1 MNVLCGARVITTV
14 IGVRPG
20 VIAAA
25 IVAIGSSAHA
35 GGGPP
40 TDAYEGI
47 DDAPVDV
54 HALADLYTAINFDG
68 PASGQ
73 SQFRAFDPTANEP
86 AVSWLRVRVAHKP
99 RTFGFRVDLGVGD
112 TANAYFADDPASTAH
127 PVLSRWLSHVG
138 QAFVTAIVPGGVAI
152 DAGKFDTPIGL
163 EDNENLMNWNFSRSY
178 VFTYAEPSL
187 HTGLRATYVI
197 QPELTVAAFWL
208 NGWNANIVD
217 GSDMRSYAL
226 AARWK
231 PIEEIEAVV
240 VYAGGLE
247 RAPTDPNVLAF
258 RNLADAYVT
267 YQATKMLAVAAT
279 ADYTTKFAGAAGL
292 ARFAPVPWLAGAVRA
307 ERFYDRSGFATGT
320 PQILEEITA
329 TAEAR
334 RVERGITF
342 VGRLEYRHDQSTTDV
357 FEYSTVLE
365 RTQNTLTFALL
376 ASY

>member
-1 MNVLCGARVITTV
+1 MHAVVFAFAIILVGA
-14 IGVRPG
+14 P
-20 VIAAA
+20 
-25 IVAIGSSAHA
+25 AHA

-40 TDAYEGI
+40 PHAYDGI
-47 DDAPVDV
+47 DDSALDI
-54 HALADLYTAINFDG
+54 HALAELYAALNFDD
-68 PASGQ
+68 PRSGQ
-73 SQFRAFDPTANEP
+73 SQLRAFDTTANEP
-86 AVSWLRVRVAHKP
+86 AIGWLRLRIAHKP

-138 QAFVTAIVPGGVAI
+138 QAFVTAVLPGGIAL
-152 DAGKFDTPIGL
+152 DAGKFDTPVGL

-208 NGWNANIVD
+208 NGWNANILD

-231 PIEEIEAVV
+231 PTEEIEAVV

-247 RAPTDPNVLAF
+247 PAPTDPSVLAF
-258 RNLADAYVT
+258 RNLLDAYVT
-267 YQATKMLAVAAT
+267 VQATHTVALAASG
-279 ADYTTKFAGAAGL
+279 DYTTKFMGASGAV
-292 ARFAPVPWLAGAVRA
+292 RFAPVAWLAGSLRVEQLA
-307 ERFYDRSGFATGT
+307 DRTGFATGT
-320 PQILEEITA
+320 GQTLDELTA
-329 TAEAR
+329 TAESRAI
-334 RVERGITF
+334 ERGVTLI
-342 VGRLEYRHDQSTTDV
+342 GRLEYRHDRSNADV
-357 FEYSTVLE
+357 FDHGGVLE
-365 RTQNTLTFALL
+365 HTQDTLTAALL